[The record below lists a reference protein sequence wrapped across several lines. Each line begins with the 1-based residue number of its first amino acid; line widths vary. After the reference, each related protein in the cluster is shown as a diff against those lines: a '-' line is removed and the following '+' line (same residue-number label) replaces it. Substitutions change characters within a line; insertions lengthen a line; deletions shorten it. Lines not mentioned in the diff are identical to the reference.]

1 MQICVNPKYFY
12 DHHAS
17 VRCPIFHFRLPKA
30 KITAPAVNYDSKF
43 ARPTADRR
51 DLDTGARPAP
61 SSVVLHRLPDRE
73 MKNHFTIGQAM

>member
-1 MQICVNPKYFY
+1 M
-12 DHHAS
+12 S
-17 VRCPIFHFRLPKA
+17 
-30 KITAPAVNYDSKF
+30 APAVNYDSKF